1 MKLQARALFTDM
13 RTINSVACY
22 SVKQEISSTN
32 IAERVQVSL
41 AIPQILVWFYYV
53 VLKLEFHDQLPHVVV
68 MDDVSSRKNHDVELF
83 YHDTWASFLK
93 VMVNFANG
101 LQKIENVRLLYPLVD
116 LGFIDSQ
123 RTC

>member
-22 SVKQEISSTN
+22 SVKQEISCTN

-41 AIPQILVWFYYV
+41 AILQILVWFYV

-83 YHDTWASFLK
+83 YHDT
-93 VMVNFANG
+93 
-101 LQKIENVRLLYPLVD
+101 
-116 LGFIDSQ
+116 
-123 RTC
+123 